1 MEAIEI
7 TSNQKMDKTRNK
19 NTIWTIYYN
28 AAKNENLIFDEPKW
42 KISFLKKRFWFLTRV
57 SMEKLVG
64 GWLFLTD
71 FFFDENEMAVTKE
84 KNHLGNF
91 KSMKIPIIVRFR
103 KHHFLNVS

>member
-1 MEAIEI
+1 
-7 TSNQKMDKTRNK
+7 
-19 NTIWTIYYN
+19 
-28 AAKNENLIFDEPKW
+28 
-42 KISFLKKRFWFLTRV
+42 
-57 SMEKLVG
+57 MEKLVG